1 MSTSAI
7 QVEALKSVSTAQAVR
22 VILIASLAAL
32 ALLVVVIYGHGR
44 ASAPPE
50 WVGYLP
56 ALNATLNGTSAVLL
70 SVAYRAIKQ
79 RKLAQ
84 HARVMLGALAASA
97 LFLVSY
103 IVYHSV
109 HGDSSFAGI
118 GLVRPVY
125 FFVLI
130 SHVLLSAVV
139 LPLIF
144 TSFFFSLS
152 GRFPQHKKISRYT
165 FPVWLYVS
173 VTGVVVFAMLRAYT

>member
-1 MSTSAI
+1 MQPAAQLDILKTVSPTRAI
-7 QVEALKSVSTAQAVR
+7 R

-32 ALLVVVIYGHGR
+32 ALLVVVIYGHAR
-44 ASAPPE
+44 VDSAPA
-50 WVGYLP
+50 WVASLP
-56 ALNATLNGTSAVLL
+56 ALNATLNGTSAMLLVL
-70 SVAYRAIKQ
+70 AYLAVRRRAFQ
-79 RKLAQ
+79 T
-84 HARVMLGALAASA
+84 HARFMLAALATSG

-103 IVYHSV
+103 ILYHSF
-109 HGDSSFAGI
+109 HGDSHFAGV

-125 FFVLI
+125 FAVLI
-130 SHVLLSAVV
+130 SHIVLSTAV

-173 VTGVVVFAMLRAYT
+173 VTGVVVFAMLRVYG